1 MKFTAKN
8 VAYLGMI
15 TAISVIANALSW
27 PIASIGGA
35 IAFTYIPNFVAGYF
49 FGPGAGFL
57 VGVLG
62 DVLGCIIWPKGAWL
76 PLITLASGLM
86 GMIPGL
92 VRYIPV
98 AKRWHV
104 VISYILV
111 FLVCSECINAFAYWH
126 AFAATKKTFWVYL
139 IGKMQISV
147 INMIANL
154 VINFML
160 MPVFERIIL
169 PRIHE
174 MRTSSGERVAVVES
188 ASATTEEAVG
198 KDPND

>member
-27 PIASIGGA
+27 PISSIGGA

-98 AKRWHV
+98 PKRWHV
-104 VISYILV
+104 LISYLLV
-111 FLVCSECINAFAYWH
+111 FIVCSEGINAFAYWH

-147 INMIANL
+147 INMIVNL

-160 MPVFERIIL
+160 MPVFDRIIA
-169 PRIHE
+169 PRIRGMQSASE
-174 MRTSSGERVAVVES
+174 QQVPVAETVS
-188 ASATTEEAVG
+188 ASAEEAE